1 MRSILAGLLTLA
13 LAALLWR
20 HSVPSDLEPFK
31 TFLVGAPI
39 TIAFFGINFAL
50 GTFSSSAYKSF
61 HSATSGRLVT
71 FCFVTILVG
80 ISPVLSLAFVPQD
93 STRIG
98 ITAVPVSVALSFL
111 LYYLAKRETDPRVLL
126 KEQSSRRMWSRFL
139 REYFDKFRDLEKKYD
154 SPDPASRREMASHE
168 WDWKIGPLTE
178 RKNPAGQISG
188 IGNLALAA
196 RDVTVFQK
204 AVQAILDSSD
214 IFREYVKRN
223 KVSGDFR
230 HLYLDELEG
239 LLVRAEQEKTPFVS
253 LMAIDL
259 IETKILELIADP
271 RVDSS
276 RVFGVCGA
284 MFRTSLNWLE
294 RDEPEAARRSIIFFR
309 LLWLRGLDLIS
320 KLDEGEDLPIEGF
333 YFPHNLNHLGGY
345 LKELGSESI
354 RKKKANLLYLVLE
367 GLGYQGCSAV
377 KGDVIPV
384 GEECVRILAQLGREA
399 RAARLECHWDRCAVL
414 PHDHAVERIEWIMSW
429 LKEKEEDIADLWARI
444 CVGGMC
450 RIQGLEIEF
459 TDLGKGHAP
468 RWEIHITDRPHK
480 EIYSGPAG
488 SRELDYS
495 DPTMLKEFTMLPA
508 GSGLMVGPS
517 VPIKFEE
524 TKEDERAGGEGGA
537 TSGSPT

>member
-1 MRSILAGLLTLA
+1 MRSIIAGLSTLA
-13 LAALLWR
+13 LAALLWW

-31 TFLVGAPI
+31 TFMVGAPI
-39 TIAFFGINFAL
+39 TIAFFGVNFAL

-71 FCFVTILVG
+71 FCFVTMLVG

-111 LYYLAKRETDPRVLL
+111 LYFLAKRETDPRVLL
-126 KEQSSRRMWSRFL
+126 KKQSSRRMWNRFL
-139 REYFDKFRDLEKKYD
+139 REYFGKFRDLEKKYD

-178 RKNPAGQISG
+178 RRNPAGQISG

-196 RDVTVFQK
+196 RDVNVFQN
-204 AVQAILDSSD
+204 AVEAILDSSD
-214 IFREYVKRN
+214 IFGEHVKRN
-223 KVSGDFR
+223 KVTGDFR

-271 RVDSS
+271 QVDSS

-284 MFRTSLNWLE
+284 MFRTSLNWLV

-309 LLWLRGLDLIS
+309 RLWLRGLDLIT
-320 KLDEGEDLPIEGF
+320 KLDEEEDIPIEGF
-333 YFPHNLNHLGGY
+333 YFCHNLNHLGRY
-345 LKELGSESI
+345 LQELGSEAI
-354 RKKKANLLYLVLE
+354 RRKKANLLYLVLE
-367 GLGYQGCSAV
+367 GLGYQGCSAA
-377 KGDVIPV
+377 KADAIPV

-399 RAARLECHWDRCAVL
+399 RSARLECHWDRCAVL
-414 PHDHAVERIEWIMSW
+414 PHDHAVERIEWIISW
-429 LKEKEEDIADLWARI
+429 LKDKDDDLADRWVRI
-444 CVGGMC
+444 CIGGVC
-450 RIQGLEIEF
+450 RIRGVEIEF
-459 TDLGKGHAP
+459 TDLGQGQAP
-468 RWEIHITDRPHK
+468 RWKIHETNLPHK
-480 EIYSGPAG
+480 EIFSGPAG

-495 DPTMLKEFTMLPA
+495 DPAMLKDFTMLPV

-517 VPIKFEE
+517 VPIRFEG
-524 TKEDERAGGEGGA
+524 TKEDE
-537 TSGSPT
+537 